1 MYSKYELLYLLKIL
15 DYYEPCLVKIIK
27 YYINTYTFED
37 FEESK
42 YIKDTKSLKNIICLH
57 YKDKEKIKKDY
68 GHIANWNVS
77 KITNMSGLFKSKYG
91 FNDDISRWDVSN
103 VTDMKHMFRHVYK
116 FNQPLYSW
124 DVSKV
129 TDLSYM
135 FYATKSFNQPLDSWD
150 VTNVIKVYAMF
161 SQAEKFDQPLNNW
174 NLSNVNDIK
183 YIFYDCVRERDSDYM
198 CNKLTS
204 TKYDKY
210 GNNYINVN
218 THDLISIHGWLFNGN
233 TNYDFYQPETIN
245 NFRTYIFND

>member
-1 MYSKYELLYLLKIL
+1 MFSKYELLYLIKIL
-15 DYYEPCLVKIIK
+15 DYYEQGLVRIIE
-27 YYINTYTFED
+27 YYINTYTFEYNTELKQTVD
-37 FEESK
+37 
-42 YIKDTKSLKNIICLH
+42 IWCNDNTRTKCELQ
-57 YKDKEKIKKDY
+57 Y
-68 GHIANWNVS
+68 GLIEYWGCF

-129 TDLSYM
+129 TDMSYM